1 MRSMT
6 IKLTTIKKKIKNGK
20 EKVRI
25 ERCSTKVQEQYIQES
40 LSKLPF
46 SCTFPLHMDITL
58 LGSLR
63 LFKQYRGVI
72 FSAKCR

>member
-25 ERCSTKVQEQYIQES
+25 ERCSNQ
-40 LSKLPF
+40 
-46 SCTFPLHMDITL
+46 
-58 LGSLR
+58 
-63 LFKQYRGVI
+63 
-72 FSAKCR
+72 SATTVYTGKFE

>member
-1 MRSMT
+1 MKIKMT
-6 IKLTTIKKKIKNGK
+6 TMKKKIRMEMRKLRQKGAQ
-20 EKVRI
+20 
-25 ERCSTKVQEQYIQES
+25 TKVHEQYIQEG

-63 LFKQYRGVI
+63 LFKQYRAVI